1 MVDSA
6 RRGVFAPLSR
16 KKEPKPIRPPYVLN
30 WELFDQV
37 CQECN
42 EKSCSV
48 VCEEAIIFIDSSGVP
63 QLDFKDSGCTFCEAC
78 ATACNYGGLG
88 LESSA
93 RIEANVVINTLK
105 CLAWNGTM
113 CFTCKDMCEPN
124 AIEFFGLYRP
134 VINDDC
140 TACGLC
146 KSPCPV
152 DAIAIGGGRDDR

>member
-6 RRGVFAPLSR
+6 RRGVFTPLF
-16 KKEPKPIRPPYVLN
+16 KKSEPKPIRPPYVLD

-37 CQECN
+37 CPGC
-42 EKSCSV
+42 KDKPCSIF
-48 VCEEAIIFIDSSGVP
+48 CEEAIIFIDGLGAPGLS
-63 QLDFKDSGCTFCEAC
+63 FKKSGCTFCKVC
-78 ATACNYGGLG
+78 ATSCPSGVLG
-88 LESSA
+88 LEGSA
-93 RIEANVVINTLK
+93 KIFAKIWIDTAK

-152 DAIAIGGGRDDR
+152 DAIALGGGKDVL